1 MNPPMPI
8 TNILLAAATLLTLA
22 PGLDMAL
29 VLRTATV
36 EGKRQALQATLGINP
51 GCLLWS
57 PILIGATQSL
67 SGFLRREKVIQWMD
81 STTGMIFVL
90 FAARLAFSKR

>member
-8 TNILLAAATLLTLA
+8 TNILLAA
-22 PGLDMAL
+22 
-29 VLRTATV
+29 
-36 EGKRQALQATLGINP
+36 ATLGINP

-67 SGFLRREKVIQWMD
+67 SAFLRREKVIQWMD
-81 STTGMIFVL
+81 HTTGMIFVL
-90 FAARLAFSKR
+90 FAARLAASKR